1 MKYDKMYNRGVSM
14 LNVGMYESA
23 LDLFERVIKMD
34 PTVIHAVYNQ
44 AYTLQM
50 MKRQPEAVKAY
61 EKVLK
66 LKPEH
71 SHAWVNLALCYRELG
86 DNAKALEIYD
96 RGLRVWPDSV
106 DMLYN
111 KGNVLRSLL
120 RYADSIPVYQRVLAL
135 RPEHAKAMW
144 NLGLSYMTLGDL
156 KNGLPLYE
164 RGIEMLVDTNP
175 VWSKMRARY
184 YEDVPMWNKE
194 PLENKRILLY
204 AEQGLG
210 DTMQCIRYV
219 HDILKQKPAVVH
231 VAVQSALK
239 KLLQV
244 AFDPVRHRVNVLE
257 MGEKRVYVDYQCSI
271 ISLPYMLNLT
281 DIEPCPPYLFAVSD
295 MVKDY
300 VPILGDKKRV
310 GLVWS
315 GNPEHPNDKQRS
327 IPLKT
332 LDPLYT
338 TIYPVAV
345 QLDVRPEDQEVLD
358 ASPIWRVNGIK
369 NFIDTAAVLK
379 TLKLL
384 ITVDTS
390 VAHLAGAMGVPVW
403 LMIPYEADW
412 RWLINRTDSPW
423 YPTMRI
429 FRQPT
434 PGDWDSVV
442 QEIVAEIWKEYN
454 DERSGY
460 VEDRPFELRGVTQGP
475 TVT

>member
-23 LDLFERVIKMD
+23 LDLFERVIKLD
-34 PTVIHAVYNQ
+34 PTVIHAVYNK
-44 AYTLQM
+44 AHTLQM
-50 MKRQPEAVKAY
+50 MKRRPEAIKAY
-61 EKVLK
+61 ERVLK

-96 RGLRVWPDSV
+96 RGLRIWPDSV

-144 NLGLSYMTLGDL
+144 NLGLSYMTIGDL
-156 KNGLPLYE
+156 KNGLPMYE

-175 VWSKMRARY
+175 LWSKMRARY
-184 YEDVPMWNKE
+184 YEDVPMWKKE
-194 PLENKRILLY
+194 PLEGKEILLY

-219 HDILKQKPAVVH
+219 HDILKQKPCTVYI
-231 VAVQSALK
+231 AVQSALK
-239 KLLQV
+239 KLLQI
-244 AFDPVRHRVNVLE
+244 AFDPVRDWVVIQE
-257 MGEKRVYVDYQCSI
+257 MGEYHVKVDYQCSI
-271 ISLPYMLNLT
+271 ISLPYMLNLQ
-281 DIEPCPPYLFAVSD
+281 DIEPCPPYLFAVSS
-295 MVKDY
+295 MVDDY
-300 VPILGDKKRV
+300 KAVLGEGRV

-327 IPLKT
+327 ISLKT
-332 LDPLYT
+332 LEP
-338 TIYPVAV
+338 IYRTVHPVTV
-345 QLDVRPEDQEVLD
+345 QIDVRPEDQGTLD
-358 ASPIWRVNGIK
+358 ASPIWRVNEIK

-379 TLKLL
+379 ALRLL

-403 LMIPYEADW
+403 LMLPYEADW

-423 YPTMRI
+423 YPKMRI
-429 FRQPT
+429 FRQPK

-442 QEIVAEIWKEYN
+442 NEIKDELWKEL
-454 DERSGY
+454 G
-460 VEDRPFELRGVTQGP
+460 
-475 TVT
+475 